1 MTEFLCN
8 SLGYSK
14 QAYYK
19 SLRSSNEWEERER
32 YVLSI
37 VEEIRRDMPRL
48 GVLKLWKMLND
59 NGLEVGRDWLF
70 RLLHR
75 HNLMVKMKK
84 YRVITTDSRARRR
97 QYPNL
102 VKGYGVER
110 ANQVCV
116 SDITYLSTGK
126 GFVYLSLVTDAYSR
140 RIMGWEVHPNL
151 ASEGPVQALYRAL
164 ENGDDDS
171 FKHLIHHS
179 DRGGQYCSAV
189 YTGILKLHHVSIS
202 MTQDG
207 SPYDNAIA
215 ERVNGVLK
223 REWLNDISLKDIN
236 DARKHVER
244 IIQVY
249 NKKRPHLAVLGM
261 VPEQAHRD
269 KKKKFARVMF

>member
-19 SLRSSNEWEERER
+19 SLRSSNEGEERER

-84 YRVITTDSRARRR
+84 YRVITTDSRAWRR

-102 VKGYGVER
+102 
-110 ANQVCV
+110 
-116 SDITYLSTGK
+116 D
-126 GFVYLSLVTDAYSR
+126 
-140 RIMGWEVHPNL
+140 
-151 ASEGPVQALYRAL
+151 SEGPVKALYRAL
-164 ENGDDDS
+164 ENGENDS
-171 FKHLIHHS
+171 FKNLIHHS